1 MKAKI
6 ILVNFMLSFIGLSID
21 TENSPFWAGLV
32 AIAWFLISG
41 AILIRADR
49 RGAMDNL
56 KRKFKIN
63 DL

>member
-1 MKAKI
+1 MKAKL
-6 ILVNFMLSFIGLSID
+6 ILINFALSFIGLSID
-21 TENSPFWAGLV
+21 TENSPLWAGFL

-41 AILIRADR
+41 TILIRADR
-49 RGAMDNL
+49 HGTMDNL